1 MATNGNQWQ
10 LMATNWTKSNKV
22 IPRGFGFMC
31 NVGLF
36 SRVFF
41 FNVYMQIS
49 VWHFFYHDCGPIT
62 DFFLYISIIERFL
75 LPKILKYCVFLR
87 MDLWITQLWITMS
100 KPSIVMKN
108 LMCASIV
115 QQDMPPPCP
124 YLHIV
129 QECTE
134 WIKQVIFDHLINYQ
148 IICEFDILFWHT
160 VKFRY
165 SEKGTNL
172 KKIFHL

>member
-1 MATNGNQWQ
+1 
-10 LMATNWTKSNKV
+10 
-22 IPRGFGFMC
+22 
-31 NVGLF
+31 
-36 SRVFF
+36 
-41 FNVYMQIS
+41 
-49 VWHFFYHDCGPIT
+49 
-62 DFFLYISIIERFL
+62 
-75 LPKILKYCVFLR
+75 

-115 QQDMPPPCP
+115 QQDMPPPCL

-172 KKIFHL
+172 KKIFHLWFDSVASNVKWKIFSNFVVFSEYINFKKKLLQWLKKLLKI

>member
-1 MATNGNQWQ
+1 
-10 LMATNWTKSNKV
+10 
-22 IPRGFGFMC
+22 
-31 NVGLF
+31 
-36 SRVFF
+36 
-41 FNVYMQIS
+41 
-49 VWHFFYHDCGPIT
+49 
-62 DFFLYISIIERFL
+62 
-75 LPKILKYCVFLR
+75 

-115 QQDMPPPCP
+115 QQDMPPPCL

-160 VKFRY
+160 LKKSCCSGWKNFLKFRAEFEITRPIY
-165 SEKGTNL
+165 TNYERSKQLL
-172 KKIFHL
+172 KQNHLLTCYWRFLHPLQILERLKCQLEQIIGM